1 MPTKKVDLAADIL
14 SGLSEAAEFFGGDNT
29 KARIR
34 KAKGIRFS
42 AAPEVSASDIKKFRS
57 RYGLN
62 QNQLAELLM
71 VGIDTVKKWE
81 TGENLPKR
89 STQRLFQILN
99 ESPEILNSL
108 MKKEA

>member
-14 SGLSEAAEFFGGDNT
+14 SGLGEAAEFFSGDET

-34 KAKGIRFS
+34 RAKGIKFS
-42 AAPEVSASDIKKFRS
+42 AAPDVTASDIKKFRS

-62 QNQLAELLM
+62 QIQLAELLM

-81 TGENLPKR
+81 TGENLPKK